1 MNHTNVAKFIKR
13 RTPLGIIRK
22 LAIDSM
28 TVIDDVNSVLK
39 PPQHPNKDDDVAYA
53 RKLEIVTE
61 KGINLQQ
68 NSLSLV
74 EYYDLI
80 NLLFKNRDLFAT
92 GMHDLVG
99 TDVVEMEIDTGD
111 AQPVRKRAYRQFP
124 QMMREMERQVQEM
137 LRPELSNPVTHHGLA
152 HVC

>member
-1 MNHTNVAKFIKR
+1 
-13 RTPLGIIRK
+13 
-22 LAIDSM
+22 M
-28 TVIDDVNSVLK
+28 TVIYDVNSVLK
-39 PPQHPNKDDDVAYA
+39 TPQHPNKDDDVACA
-53 RKLEIVTE
+53 RKLEILTE

-74 EYYDLI
+74 EYY
-80 NLLFKNRDLFAT
+80 RDLFAT

-111 AQPVRKRAYRQFP
+111 AQPVRKRAYRQTP

-137 LRPELSNPVTHHGLA
+137 VAAGKCRTQ
-152 HVC
+152 